1 MKENVNIKQK
11 MFKGL
16 LFAVCAIWVLGGCS
30 DKLADASSVVTP
42 PSQDTLGIPVLF
54 GPSSKGITRAEITGA
69 SAAGL
74 LDSTFVVSGY
84 KGNMTASVG
93 SMVFDNFVVKY
104 YANTANTTESNACN
118 WEYVG
123 QDRIKHAIDKGV
135 TQQDVKYWDY
145 TKAQYDFIAWS
156 AGKVQPVFEHP
167 DHGIQSGCVYVS
179 AINPRTATGADGTAY
194 TIQGLA
200 ADLEGCYVAD
210 LVTVKNG
217 NYGSPVTIKFRSLCS
232 KVRLGIY
239 ETIPGY
245 SVKNVRFYKAAGEA
259 LPEDAGVSRLFSPS
273 DIIYNAGTCAVY
285 YPTVDRPA
293 DPDNNVA
300 HIRYDVAFGNSNV
313 VDFGSLNYTTAED
326 GEKTTGAVFLG
337 RTSATASLAGD
348 AENNYYTTCLPNEN
362 GVSLCL
368 RVDYTLEGI
377 DGVDETIEVKG
388 ATATIPADYT
398 RWKSGYAYTYLFK
411 ITDQTNGHTGIY
423 DPTKPDDDPVNSDP
437 VGLYPISFDAV
448 VVDTEKV
455 VTQEFS
461 LDK

>member
-1 MKENVNIKQK
+1 M
-11 MFKGL
+11 
-16 LFAVCAIWVLGGCS
+16 
-30 DKLADASSVVTP
+30 
-42 PSQDTLGIPVLF
+42 
-54 GPSSKGITRAEITGA
+54 
-69 SAAGL
+69 
-74 LDSTFVVSGY
+74 
-84 KGNMTASVG
+84 
-93 SMVFDNFVVKY
+93 
-104 YANTANTTESNACN
+104 
-118 WEYVG
+118 
-123 QDRIKHAIDKGV
+123 
-135 TQQDVKYWDY
+135 
-145 TKAQYDFIAWS
+145 
-156 AGKVQPVFEHP
+156 QPVFEHP

>member
-135 TQQDVKYWDY
+135 TQQVVKYWDY

>member
-135 TQQDVKYWDY
+135 TQQVVKYWDY

-210 LVTVKNG
+210 LVTVKNA

-232 KVRLGIY
+232 KVRFGIF

-245 SVKNVRFYKAAGEA
+245 SVKNVRFYKASDTA
-259 LPEDAGVSRLFSPS
+259 LPEDAGVSRLFLLSGQ
-273 DIIYNAGTCAVY
+273 IYDAGTCAVY

>member
-74 LDSTFVVSGY
+74 LDSTFVVGGY

-156 AGKVQPVFEHP
+156 AGKVQPVFEYP

>member
-1 MKENVNIKQK
+1 MREMVKMIQK
-11 MFKGL
+11 MFQGL
-16 LFAVCAIWVLGGCS
+16 LFAVCAVWVLGGCS
-30 DKLADASSVVTP
+30 DNLADASSVVTP
-42 PSQDTLGIPVLF
+42 PSQDTLAVPVLF

-84 KGNMTASVG
+84 MGNTTASVG
-93 SMVFDNFVVKY
+93 TMVFDNFVVKY

-123 QDRIKHAIDKGV
+123 QTRIKHAIDQGV
-135 TQQDVKYWDY
+135 TQQAVKYWDY

-156 AGKVQPVFEHP
+156 AGKVQALFEDP
-167 DHGIQSGCVYVS
+167 KDGLQSGNVYVS
-179 AINPRTATGADGTAY
+179 AISPRTAVGVDGTAY
-194 TIQGLA
+194 TIKGLA
-200 ADLEGCYVAD
+200 SDLEGCYVAD
-210 LVTVKNG
+210 LVTVKND

-232 KVRLGIY
+232 KVRLGIF

-245 SVKNVRFYKAAGEA
+245 SVKNVRFYTASDKA

-273 DIIYNAGTCAVY
+273 GIIYNAGTCAVY
-285 YPTVDRPA
+285 YPTVDRPD

-326 GEKTTGAVFLG
+326 GEKTVGAVFLG
-337 RTSATASLAGD
+337 RSSATASMAGD
-348 AENNYYTTCLPNEN
+348 AENGYYTTCLPNES
-362 GVSLCL
+362 GISLSL

-377 DGVDETIEVKG
+377 DGSDETLEVKG

-398 RWKSGYAYTYLFK
+398 RWKAGYAYTYLFK
-411 ITDQTNGHTGIY
+411 ITDQTNGHTGVY

-437 VGLYPISFDAV
+437 AGLYPISFDAV

-455 VTQEFS
+455 VTKEIS
-461 LDK
+461 L

>member
-135 TQQDVKYWDY
+135 TQQVVKYWDY

-167 DHGIQSGCVYVS
+167 DHGILSGCVYVS

-232 KVRLGIY
+232 KARLGIY

>member
-84 KGNMTASVG
+84 NGNMTASVG

-135 TQQDVKYWDY
+135 TQQVVKYWDY

>member
-123 QDRIKHAIDKGV
+123 QDLIKHAIDKGV
-135 TQQDVKYWDY
+135 TQQVVKYWDY